1 MAKISY
7 NVRQKIVDQALTE
20 ILFARN
26 YKQGKIQNWK
36 INENLYYG
44 RKIASQSS
52 MANVDLGEMQ
62 SHVHTILSKVDEPLI
77 FKYTKRKKSQLQ
89 RVNRLNALR
98 VFDQGRDEWDIK
110 DIAGKKQCTIYGRA
124 VYSYFADSY
133 DGYCP
138 HLDAIDVYD
147 FLIDPSAGG
156 LFIEK
161 ASYLGNYGVVKTRS
175 ELKQGIKDGIY
186 LKTETERLLAG
197 SSNATEQTQEQ
208 VNKMNRTIDTNV
220 WQTNKEISDSDKFKF
235 WHWGTTYEGERY
247 YLLITDTGGEAI
259 EVCPIKEKFASGLWW
274 YWSYAA
280 FVDLTEFWTP
290 SFCDYVRELI
300 MAKATSINQMLDN
313 SEKINKPQRKIQAGA
328 IENLASLKYRREG
341 NIIVKKDFDINKA
354 FQTVVTP
361 AIEAPLI
368 VFDKLDNIQQRSSG
382 VTAGDNG
389 NAANNSGSK
398 ATIYKGNQA
407 NSADLFGL
415 FNRSY
420 SFGYKSFAKL
430 YEHGV
435 REHLVKK
442 EAIDILGP
450 DGVEIEDISRKD
462 IFWKNDK
469 FNIMT
474 EASNAELAL
483 SEEDKKAKIGF
494 LAVQDKMKNPVQN
507 AKKSY
512 EFQAKIVGFTEE
524 ETREL
529 MDTSEFGDE
538 ELMAHAER
546 DIELILD
553 GKSIPPNQE
562 ATTAYK
568 QRFVDY
574 MTRNQDKLSTEEF
587 DSLTAY
593 VGELKPIIL
602 RNMLKQA
609 NATLAAKAFQDAM
622 NPDTAGQVIE
632 AEASIESNPNSGDS
646 GMVDVP
652 VNPMNGGTLPVA

>member
-1 MAKISY
+1 M
-7 NVRQKIVDQALTE
+7 RQKIIDQALTE
-20 ILFARN
+20 ISFARN
-26 YKQGKIQNWK
+26 YKQGKVGNWK

-62 SHVHTILSKVDEPLI
+62 SHVHTILSKVDEPLV

-89 RVNRLNALR
+89 RVNRLNSLR
-98 VFDQGRDEWDIK
+98 VFDQSRDEWDIK
-110 DIAGKKQCTIYGRA
+110 DIAGKKQCVIYGRA

-133 DGYCP
+133 DGYTP
-138 HLDAIDVYD
+138 HLDPIDVYD

-156 LFIEK
+156 LFIEN
-161 ASYLGNYGVVKTRS
+161 AQYLGNYGVVKTRT

-186 LKTETERLLAG
+186 LKTETERLIQG
-197 SSNATEQTQEQ
+197 SSNATEQTQEV

-220 WQTNKEISDSDKFKF
+220 WKTNKEISDSDKFKF

-247 YLLITDTGGEAI
+247 YLLLNETGGEAI
-259 EVCPIKEKFASGLWW
+259 EVCPLKEKFASGLWW

-313 SEKINKPQRKIQAGA
+313 SEKINKPQRKIQSGA

-354 FQTVVTP
+354 FQIVETP
-361 AIEAPLI
+361 AITAPLV

-389 NAANNSGSK
+389 NAPNNSGAK

-420 SFGYKSFAKL
+420 SFGYKSFARL

-435 REHLVKK
+435 REHLIKK
-442 EAIDILGP
+442 VAIDILGP
-450 DGVEIEDISRKD
+450 EGIEIEEVSRKD

-469 FNIMT
+469 FNVMT
-474 EASNAELAL
+474 ESSNAELAL
-483 SEEDKKAKIGF
+483 SEDDKRAKLQF
-494 LAVQDKMKNPVQN
+494 LSEQDKLKNPVQN
-507 AKKSY
+507 SKKSY
-512 EFQAKIVGFTEE
+512 EYQAKIVGFTEE
-524 ETREL
+524 ESRQL

-553 GKSIPPNQE
+553 GKQIPPSQE

-587 DSLTAY
+587 DALTAY
-593 VGELKPIIL
+593 VAQLQPIII
-602 RNMLKQA
+602 RNMIKQA

-622 NPDTAGQVIE
+622 NPATAGAVLE
-632 AEASIESNPNSGDS
+632 ADASIQSNPNSGNS
-646 GMVDVP
+646 GVVDNSVA
-652 VNPMNGGTLPVA
+652 PMGGGILPA